1 MLHISEYDLIPVGEK
16 EALKTW
22 KKKSNRK
29 GIKRKK
35 KRNEKGKR
43 KLYGAIKDGTI
54 VITFN
59 K

>member
-35 KRNEKGKR
+35 KKKR
-43 KLYGAIKDGTI
+43 KREKKI
-54 VITFN
+54 VWCDQRWNHRHHF
-59 K
+59 